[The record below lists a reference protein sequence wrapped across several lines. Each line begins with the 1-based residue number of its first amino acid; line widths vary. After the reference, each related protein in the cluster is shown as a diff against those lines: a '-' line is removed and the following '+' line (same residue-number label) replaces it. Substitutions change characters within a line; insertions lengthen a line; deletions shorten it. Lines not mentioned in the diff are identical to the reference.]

1 MTNEFEWDEAKQRT
15 NYKKHGLDFRDAEI
29 VFQGPV
35 VTVLDSRQ
43 EYGEDRYISLGI
55 LEDVVVVVVH
65 TARDEKTRII
75 SMRKAKL
82 KERQAYEEKILLGF
96 ATSSEPEG

>member
-1 MTNEFEWDEAKQRT
+1 MKFEWDEAKRRT
-15 NYKKHGLDFRDAEI
+15 NYEKHGLDFRDAEK
-29 VFQGPV
+29 VFQGSL

-43 EYGEDRYISLGI
+43 EYGEDRYISLAM

-65 TARDEKTRII
+65 TTRSENTRII

-82 KERQAYEEKILLGF
+82 KERQAYEEKILFGF
-96 ATSSEPEG
+96 AASSEPEG

>member
-1 MTNEFEWDEAKQRT
+1 MNFEWDEAKRRT
-15 NYKKHGLDFRDAEI
+15 NYEKHGLDFRDAGK

-35 VTVLDSRQ
+35 VTALDSRQ
-43 EYGEDRYISLGI
+43 EYGEERYISLGM
-55 LEDVVVVVVH
+55 LEDVMVVLVH
-65 TARDEKTRII
+65 TTRSEKIRII

-96 ATSSEPEG
+96 AASSEPEG